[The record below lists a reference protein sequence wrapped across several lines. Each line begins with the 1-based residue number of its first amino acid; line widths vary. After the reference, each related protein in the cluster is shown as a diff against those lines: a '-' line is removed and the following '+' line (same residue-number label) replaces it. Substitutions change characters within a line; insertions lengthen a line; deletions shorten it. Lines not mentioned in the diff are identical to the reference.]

1 MSYRLSFRNRDKI
14 KIESNISASTLYN
27 ASIRKILLAR
37 YIPQHVHALRIL
49 PQLSNHTKAIYTID
63 DIALM
68 YCYILSNRAQQLGLL
83 DLA

>member
-1 MSYRLSFRNRDKI
+1 MYMLSGFCHNYRID
-14 KIESNISASTLYN
+14 
-27 ASIRKILLAR
+27 
-37 YIPQHVHALRIL
+37 
-49 PQLSNHTKAIYTID
+49 TKAIYTID